1 MMLRRTIF
9 AAVALAVGLGAG
21 GLGKPTTAAA
31 KEWQEVRI
39 GTEGAYAPFNYVKPD
54 GTLAGFEIDLAMALC
69 EQMKVKCTLVQ
80 QDWDGMIPALLARKY
95 DAIMASMAI
104 TDERRQRI
112 DFSSKYYNTPVRI
125 AAKKGSAIDGSA
137 ASLNGKKLGVQRETI
152 FDRYASAELEPKGVE
167 VVRYGTADEAN
178 LDLVAGRLDARMD
191 DSVALNEGLLKKPEG
206 ADFAF
211 VGPVYDDPKWFGYG
225 VGVGMRKGS
234 DDLKKMFD
242 DAIAAVRADGT
253 YKKIESKYF
262 DFDVYGK

>member
-1 MMLRRTIF
+1 MIARRATF
-9 AAVALAVGLGAG
+9 AALAVMVALGLGAAG
-21 GLGKPTTAAA
+21 SSADA
-31 KEWQEVRI
+31 KEWKAIRI

-54 GTLAGFEIDLAMALC
+54 GSLAGFEIDLAMALC

-80 QDWDGMIPALLARKY
+80 QDWDGMIPALLAQKY

-112 DFSSKYYNTPVRI
+112 DFSNKYYNTPVRI
-125 AAKKGSAIDGSA
+125 AAKKGGGIDGSA
-137 ASLNGKKLGVQRETI
+137 ASLEGKKLGVQRETI

-167 VVRYGTADEAN
+167 IVRYGTADEAN

-206 ADFAF
+206 AEFEF
-211 VGPVYDDPKWFGYG
+211 VGPVYDDQKWFGYG

-234 DDLKKMFD
+234 DDLKKMFN

-253 YKKIESKYF
+253 YQKIQSKYF